1 MQLRELRE
9 FYGNFIRVVLTV
21 LPSFYF
27 QLSYAIQSSPVISF
41 FIYISLRFSF
51 NSKRFPLIFPKEEIC
66 LETFKQSEVK
76 RFRKRSICSFR
87 TSFVDSVISIITGYT
102 LHKKHRLILS
112 RFRFPI
118 HGKIAVPI
126 LSDVSRIPLEI

>member
-21 LPSFYF
+21 LPAFHF

-87 TSFVDSVISIITGYT
+87 TSFVDGVIITGYT
-102 LHKKHRLILS
+102 LHKKHHRLILS
-112 RFRFPI
+112 GFRFPI